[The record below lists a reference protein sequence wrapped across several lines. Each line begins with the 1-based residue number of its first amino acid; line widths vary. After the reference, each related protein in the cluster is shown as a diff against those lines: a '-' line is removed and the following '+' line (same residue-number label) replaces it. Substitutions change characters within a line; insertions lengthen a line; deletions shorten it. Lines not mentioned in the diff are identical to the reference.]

1 MARSSYIY
9 LPYGQGRQPLG
20 AFTVK
25 HEMETFLNQQFPPGT
40 FIAYRRYRDGHPA
53 HEFEELLHHCK

>member
-9 LPYGQGRQPLG
+9 ILLTVSTDTVVG

-25 HEMETFLNQQFPPGT
+25 HEMEEFRKTYSLAT
-40 FIAYRRYRDGHPA
+40 YYRRYRDGQPNVDPVTVA
-53 HEFEELLHHCK
+53 

>member
-9 LPYGQGRQPLG
+9 ILLTVSTDTIVG

-25 HEMETFLNQQFPPGT
+25 HEMEGFRKTYSLAT
-40 FIAYRRYRDGHPA
+40 YYRRYRDGQPNVDPVTVA
-53 HEFEELLHHCK
+53 